1 MSRTIPYAFIT
12 LLAIPLLAS
21 CSVKEDRD
29 RCPAYLTVRSDGHT
43 GEPMDGRVL
52 TYRLASEDEPLLERA
67 EGAFAE
73 FASSRGRIFK
83 VPRRRRVDVTVL
95 GSLRRM
101 FFQGALLKIPAGDEC
116 DSLVC
121 GSASIWIPGD
131 LGELRVPLHRSY
143 CNLRMDLVGQADDPC
158 PYYFLVLSGTD
169 GLTLPG
175 LDPHEGPF
183 RVQRDTLVR
192 NGFSVRIP
200 RQADDAL
207 SVEVRLRE
215 DRSLVTDMPVGAI
228 LAGMGYDWRK
238 PDLDDIRL
246 DIDFSQTTLTV
257 SIADWS
263 EAVTIR
269 ITI

>member
-1 MSRTIPYAFIT
+1 MTTMHHYSLHII
-12 LLAIPLLAS
+12 LAAAILAG
-21 CSVKEDRD
+21 CSVKENRD
-29 RCPAYLTVRSDGHT
+29 DCPAYLAVRSDGHT
-43 GEPMDGRVL
+43 GEPLDGKTL
-52 TYRLASEDEPLLERA
+52 SYILASESEPLLERA
-67 EGAFAE
+67 EGAFQE
-73 FASSRGRIFK
+73 FASPRGRIF
-83 VPRRRRVDVTVL
+83 
-95 GSLRRM
+95 
-101 FFQGALLKIPAGDEC
+101 DEC

-131 LGELRVPLHRSY
+131 LGEVRMPLYRSW

-169 GLTLPG
+169 GLTVPG
-175 LDPHEGPF
+175 LEPHAGAF
-183 RVQRDTLVR
+183 RVRRDTLVR
-192 NGFSVRIP
+192 NGFSVRLP

-207 SVEVRLRE
+207 SVEVRLLE
-215 DRSLVTDMPVGAI
+215 DRSLVTDLPVGAI

-246 DIDFSQTTLTV
+246 DIDFSRTTLTV
-257 SIADWS
+257 SVTDWS

>member
-1 MSRTIPYAFIT
+1 MTTMHHYSLHII
-12 LLAIPLLAS
+12 LAAAILAG
-21 CSVKEDRD
+21 CSVKENRD
-29 RCPAYLTVRSDGHT
+29 DCPAYLTVRSDGHT
-43 GEPMDGRVL
+43 GEPLDGKIL
-52 TYRLASEDEPLLERA
+52 SYILASESEPLLERA
-67 EGAFAE
+67 EGAFQE
-73 FASSRGRIFK
+73 FASPRGRIFR
-83 VPRRRRVDVTVL
+83 VPRRERVDVTVL
-95 GSLRRM
+95 AGVRKAFL
-101 FFQGALLKIPAGDEC
+101 QGDLLKIPSGDEC

-131 LGELRVPLHRSY
+131 LGEVRMPLYRSW

-169 GLTLPG
+169 GLTVPG
-175 LDPHEGPF
+175 LEPHAGAF
-183 RVQRDTLVR
+183 RVRRDTLVR
-192 NGFSVRIP
+192 NGFSVRLP

-207 SVEVRLRE
+207 SVEVRLLE
-215 DRSLVTDMPVGAI
+215 DRSLVTDLPVGAI

-246 DIDFSQTTLTV
+246 DIDFSRTTLTV
-257 SIADWS
+257 SVADWS